1 MVQSVLESME
11 LERGRSK
18 ERRDNKGVVYKVQK
32 KRHNRR
38 KNVGTR
44 KKGDPVPRIQNK
56 KEKTMV
62 ELESGGVSY
71 REKSVVHKQ
80 RF

>member
-38 KNVGTR
+38 ENVGTR

-62 ELESGGVSY
+62 ELGSGSVSY
-71 REKSVVHKQ
+71 RGKSVVHKQ